1 MPKLCEFELC
11 KNRAVYGFNNEMTF
25 CKNHKIENMKY
36 YDYRKCK
43 CNKNC
48 SFNYPTEKK
57 PLYCGD
63 CKLEGMVDV
72 KNKKCITCNKKQPFI
87 NYPNEKIPLYCG
99 DCKLEGMVD
108 INHKKCITCNKKIP
122 VFNYPNEKNALY
134 CGDCKLEGM
143 IDIKNKKCITCD
155 GKRPVFNYPN
165 EKTPLYCGDCKKDN
179 MIDINHPKC
188 KANDKTLCNS
198 RGNKKYKG
206 YCSRCYQYLFPKDP
220 LTYQIRSKTKEIA
233 VRDFINDN
241 YNGFC
246 HDKPLYTA
254 QCDCSIRRR
263 IDHRILINNTL
274 LCIETDE
281 NQHKSYDEKDEEI
294 RYDDLY
300 NAFSGKWIF
309 IRFNPDVYK
318 INGKKKHTSIS
329 TRLTQLKKEID
340 KQIKRIE
347 NEENIDLLEVIKM
360 YYDE

>member
-36 YDYRKCK
+36 YDYRKKCIT
-43 CNKNC
+43 CNKKIPI
-48 SFNYPTEKK
+48 FNNPNEKK

-63 CKLEGMVDV
+63 CKLEGMVDII
-72 KNKKCITCNKKQPFI
+72 NKKCKCNKKKP
-87 NYPNEKIPLYCG
+87 Y
-99 DCKLEGMVD
+99 
-108 INHKKCITCNKKIP
+108 
-122 VFNYPNEKNALY
+122 FNYL
-134 CGDCKLEGM
+134 
-143 IDIKNKKCITCD
+143 
-155 GKRPVFNYPN
+155 N

>member
-72 KNKKCITCNKKQPFI
+72 KNKKCITCNKKI
-87 NYPNEKIPLYCG
+87 PN
-99 DCKLEGMVD
+99 
-108 INHKKCITCNKKIP
+108 
-122 VFNYPNEKNALY
+122 
-134 CGDCKLEGM
+134 
-143 IDIKNKKCITCD
+143 
-155 GKRPVFNYPN
+155 FNYPN

-318 INGKKKHTSIS
+318 INGKKKNTSIS